1 MLLGAPPL
9 KITLPFANSGSKR
22 VIPEASQIAITPG
35 AASLTDGFPPLTAT
49 AIASG
54 GIAPDVKDFNGML
67 NELSAAVRWHAA
79 GAGYVYD
86 STFASNTNVA
96 GYPAGARVLRTDGK
110 GYWVNTTDANTT
122 NPESGGAGWLPDF
135 VTGAASIAV
144 SNTTVTLTSLQ
155 AGFPIIVLSGTI
167 TANLNVILPAYVK
180 GWHIINSATGA
191 FSVTVKTTAGTGVV
205 LPSGSQ
211 AFVYGDGTNIVQ
223 LASNQIDL
231 VLNTLTVSGA
241 SALNGGATTPAL
253 TSPLDSS
260 TKIPNSA
267 FVFGTQADVQGSF
280 SSLKIS
286 SLGLTNFTSAI
297 TAGSVVLRNAT
308 GQSFLASAVSVSPV
322 ISASGANGLDTGTL
336 AASTFYYPYV
346 IYNPT
351 TLATAGLFSLSATAP
366 TLPSGYTFFARI
378 GAVRTDSS
386 GSKYLLQMLQYGR
399 RVQYVVL
406 ASSNTPNMPTMASG
420 SAGNTS
426 TPTWVAV
433 SVSAYVPAVAGRISG
448 SIFTNTLGGQVIVAP
463 NNSYSGYNSVTNPA
477 PTSSSAASNSTA
489 NIAAYDFALES
500 TSIYWAANGTGILT
514 CLGWEDN
521 L

>member
-35 AASLTDGFPPLTAT
+35 AASLTDGFPPLTEK

-96 GYPAGARVLRTDGK
+96 GYPAGARVLRTDGN

-180 GWHIINSATGA
+180 GWHIINLATGA

-223 LASNQIDL
+223 LASNQVNL

-241 SALNGGATTPAL
+241 SALNGGATTTTLTASGASSLQAITGTVETLSGAGTAAANTLGIVSVGNGLFAPAANAIGV
-253 TSPLDSS
+253 S
-260 TKIPNSA
+260 TAGVERQRIA
-267 FVFGTQADVQGSF
+267 ADGSF
-280 SSLKIS
+280 STVIPGGSTLYPDFGCRAWANFNGTNGAILGSGNIS
-286 SLGLTNFTSAI
+286 SVT
-297 TAGSVVLRNAT
+297 R
-308 GQSFLASAVSVSPV
+308 VS
-322 ISASGANGLDTGTL
+322 TGTYL
-336 AASTFYYPYV
+336 PNLGTALPDINYV
-346 IYNPT
+346 
-351 TLATAGLFSLSATAP
+351 F
-366 TLPSGYTFFARI
+366 
-378 GAVRTDSS
+378 
-386 GSKYLLQMLQYGR
+386 
-399 RVQYVVL
+399 
-406 ASSNTPNMPTMASG
+406 SG
-420 SAGNTS
+420 SAGTQNGGTFASGDDNLICGGVSGQTGIKTTTS
-426 TPTWVAV
+426 FRVYCKD
-433 SVSAYVPAVAGRISG
+433 SAGGSLEDSG
-448 SIFTNTLGGQVIVAP
+448 SISLMV
-463 NNSYSGYNSVTNPA
+463 SR
-477 PTSSSAASNSTA
+477 
-489 NIAAYDFALES
+489 
-500 TSIYWAANGTGILT
+500 
-514 CLGWEDN
+514 
-521 L
+521 